1 MRRSTACALAG
12 ILLLALFLRLLPL
25 TRFLYWGADFG
36 EYHRITSQLLA
47 DGYVSLDY
55 RGWGT
60 AYPYFPGMH
69 VVQAAGVAAG
79 LSPLAAEVLLVPAL
93 ASASVLLAFLI
104 AVRITRDD
112 RVGLVAAAFLAVAL
126 PHVYTTAHAIPASLG
141 DLFFATGLLGL
152 LGMRRDARWLL
163 VLVPITA
170 ALVVT
175 HHLSAYFLIVAAA
188 LAFLLRIAVA
198 ARATPCTWRREAAYL
213 TFLVAASTAYW
224 TFYATPFQRQIFPQ
238 VQFVPWWLL
247 LGAFVGALPVLYGVH
262 VLRPRWRWRYRPR
275 YPSRARAVRLLAIGT
290 AAVFGFLAAVLVVGV
305 PGTTIRL
312 PWEVVPAVAALL
324 VLFAFS
330 AAGRRYAD
338 FHESGVDVTGWFLAF
353 GLSAALGTVLASTVL
368 VPYRHMQVLMWPV
381 AVFAGLGA
389 VSILGV
395 RTSGRGKLAAAG
407 IVSLLLAGS
416 IPVAYP
422 PRALMAGHQEGIP
435 EEALSSA
442 TWLDTSAWGLVGS
455 DHMGS
460 MEAFGFG
467 GRDAVWDYAP
477 EILRADSFAEARGV
491 FAAAPFPAGTAPV
504 RFVLL
509 NDDIAA
515 GAMLLPWEPASPMTA
530 TQVGK
535 FDLAP
540 FQKVYDDG
548 YARVYYLNWGL
559 T

>member
-79 LSPLAAEVLLVPAL
+79 LSPL
-93 ASASVLLAFLI
+93 
-104 AVRITRDD
+104 T
-112 RVGLVAAAFLAVAL
+112 AAAFLAVTL

-163 VLVPITA
+163 VLVPVTA

-198 ARATPCTWRREAAYL
+198 ARATPRAWKREASYL
-213 TFLVAASTAYW
+213 TFLVVASTAYW

-247 LGAFVGALPVLYGVH
+247 LAAFAAAVPVLYGIH
-262 VLRPRWRWRYRPR
+262 LLRPRWRWRYSPR
-275 YPSRARAVRLLAIGT
+275 YPSQARAVRLLAVGT
-290 AAVFGFLAAVLVVGV
+290 AAVFAFLSAVLVVGI

-312 PWEVVPAVAALL
+312 PWEVVPGVAALL

-330 AAGRRYAD
+330 AAGRRLAD
-338 FHESGVDVTGWFLAF
+338 FHESGMDVTGWFLAF
-353 GLSAALGTVLASTVL
+353 GLSAALGMILASTVL

-381 AVFAGLGA
+381 AIFAGLGA
-389 VSILGV
+389 TCVLGA
-395 RTSGRGKLAAAG
+395 RQSGRGKLAAA
-407 IVSLLLAGS
+407 
-416 IPVAYP
+416 
-422 PRALMAGHQEGIP
+422 
-435 EEALSSA
+435 
-442 TWLDTSAWGLVGS
+442 
-455 DHMGS
+455 
-460 MEAFGFG
+460 
-467 GRDAVWDYAP
+467 
-477 EILRADSFAEARGV
+477 
-491 FAAAPFPAGTAPV
+491 
-504 RFVLL
+504 
-509 NDDIAA
+509 
-515 GAMLLPWEPASPMTA
+515 
-530 TQVGK
+530 
-535 FDLAP
+535 
-540 FQKVYDDG
+540 
-548 YARVYYLNWGL
+548 
-559 T
+559 